1 MEKVS
6 IIVPVYN
13 AAEYVGKCLES
24 VALQD
29 YKNIEIIVVED
40 GSDDESPDVCKKF
53 INAASSRT
61 TALWTASAASF
72 PHVNGPWLFTRT
84 AGI

>member
-1 MEKVS
+1 MKKVS

-24 VALQD
+24 IALQD

-40 GSDDESPDVCKKF
+40 GSDDESPRYVRVCPQ
-53 INAASSRT
+53 I
-61 TALWTASAASF
+61 
-72 PHVNGPWLFTRT
+72 
-84 AGI
+84 

>member
-1 MEKVS
+1 MKKVS

-24 VALQD
+24 IALQD

-40 GSDDESPDVCKKF
+40 GSDDESPEVCQEYACQYANIKIYHNKCGSAG
-53 INAASSRT
+53 AAGHGRQEHHHLRCT
-61 TALWTASAASF
+61 
-72 PHVNGPWLFTRT
+72 
-84 AGI
+84 

>member
-1 MEKVS
+1 MKKVS

-24 VALQD
+24 IALQD

-40 GSDDESPDVCKKF
+40 GSDDESPEVCQEYACQYANIKYII
-53 INAASSRT
+53 INV
-61 TALWTASAASF
+61 ALQELHEITE
-72 PHVNGPWLFTRT
+72 
-84 AGI
+84 